1 MKQLGDTTA
10 KTSGG
15 IIAYLDARIARL
27 IADIEATP
35 VWKAIANPKT
45 KPAFIRAIMREVYL
59 EIAGYQPHVIEAA
72 IASIGQMPRS
82 MPVRMIK
89 AMLRHQAEEFDH
101 GEMAVRDY
109 IALGGDEARARD
121 PSAISNESFAVASVW
136 WMITKLRDPFAYLGA
151 LYPFEGL
158 TPIVSARVKAI
169 LARKE
174 YPGNALEY
182 VEFHSTEDIKH
193 ANLIK
198 ALIEET
204 VGRYPEAERSIKEGI
219 ERFLAVY
226 PIPGWMAAYARAK
239 KTVEAS

>member
-1 MKQLGDTTA
+1 MKHPEDSAASAVT
-10 KTSGG
+10 G
-15 IIAYLDARIARL
+15 IVSYLDQRIAVL
-27 IADIEATP
+27 IRDIEATP
-35 VWKAIANPKT
+35 LWKTITHPKT
-45 KPAFIRAIMREVYL
+45 KPALIRAIMREVYL
-59 EIAGYQPHVIEAA
+59 EIACYQPHVIEAA

-109 IALGGDEARARD
+109 VALGGDEAHARD
-121 PSAISNESFAVASVW
+121 PHTISNESFAVASVW

-158 TPIVSARVKAI
+158 TPIISARVKTI
-169 LARKE
+169 LAKKE
-174 YPGNALEY
+174 FPDNALEY
-182 VEFHSTEDIKH
+182 IEFHSTEDIKH

-204 VGRYPEAERSIKEGI
+204 VRRYPEAERSIKEGI

-226 PIPGWMAAYARAK
+226 PIPGWMAAYRRAMD
-239 KTVEAS
+239 AA

>member
-1 MKQLGDTTA
+1 MKQPEETTTP
-10 KTSGG
+10 KSGG
-15 IIAYLDARIARL
+15 IIAYLDDRIELL
-27 IADIEATP
+27 IKEIETTP
-35 VWKAIANPKT
+35 VWKAIVNPKT
-45 KPAFIRAIMREVYL
+45 KPELVRAIMREVYL

-72 IASIGQMPRS
+72 IASVGQMPRT

-109 IALGGDEARARD
+109 VALGGDESHARD
-121 PSAISNESFAVASVW
+121 PRAISNESFAVAGVW

-158 TPIVSARVKAI
+158 TPIVSAKVKAV
-169 LARKE
+169 LAGKQ
-174 YPGNALEY
+174 YPENALEY
-182 VEFHSTEDIKH
+182 IEFHSTEDIKH

-204 VGRYPEAERSIKEGI
+204 VKRYPEAERSIMEGM

-226 PIPGWMAAYARAK
+226 PIPVWNAAYERARGK
-239 KTVEAS
+239 